1 VLALLSSGVG
11 IANQFTYDDRYII
24 ELNPA
29 MHSLHAWWRGFQTSY
44 WPRNWGGDG
53 YRPITILAFKVE
65 SVIGG
70 QSPVVLHAVNIALY
84 IVVSLL
90 VFALA
95 KRVLPQ
101 WAAWICAAL
110 FAVHP
115 VHVEAVGNVVGQ
127 AELIVAAAL
136 LAAILL
142 YVRDRQSG
150 PLRARTAVR
159 IGGLYA
165 LACFSKEHGVV
176 LPALLIAVELT
187 ILNDTTRWR
196 ARIRQLCPAFALLA
210 IIAFG
215 FLAVRSTVLA
225 DHGIGGFQP
234 FTPFSTLHITGRDR
248 VLTAIGVVPQWVR
261 LLVWPAHL
269 SSEYGP
275 PEIEIAQGLSV
286 TQLPGLVVLLSIIG
300 IGVALRRRQP
310 VIAFGIAVTCITLL
324 PASNFLLP
332 AGIVLAERTLFFPSV
347 GAMLIAGAAAVYGVD
362 AIGSRYANRRQALM
376 VGVGVCAGLVVAGV
390 ARSVQ
395 RTRVWHDNDTL
406 FRQAVIDSPRGYR
419 AHYMLGAWNF
429 ENKRKRDGEAEY
441 RKALNL
447 FPYDPFLSYNLAE
460 QYRLVGLCA
469 PALPMYRW
477 TFDLDRNF
485 PLGRTAYS
493 WCLLHEGRY
502 GDARSMALNALRRG
516 GDSVLIGKIIAAA
529 GSAGALGATQNDTGP
544 RGPNQSPSKVP
555 DSVQKAAR
563 KIGRGSSDR

>member
-1 VLALLSSGVG
+1 
-11 IANQFTYDDRYII
+11 
-24 ELNPA
+24 
-29 MHSLHAWWRGFQTSY
+29 
-44 WPRNWGGDG
+44 
-53 YRPITILAFKVE
+53 
-65 SVIGG
+65 
-70 QSPVVLHAVNIALY
+70 
-84 IVVSLL
+84 
-90 VFALA
+90 
-95 KRVLPQ
+95 
-101 WAAWICAAL
+101 
-110 FAVHP
+110 
-115 VHVEAVGNVVGQ
+115 
-127 AELIVAAAL
+127 
-136 LAAILL
+136 
-142 YVRDRQSG
+142 
-150 PLRARTAVR
+150 
-159 IGGLYA
+159 
-165 LACFSKEHGVV
+165 
-176 LPALLIAVELT
+176 
-187 ILNDTTRWR
+187 
-196 ARIRQLCPAFALLA
+196 
-210 IIAFG
+210 
-215 FLAVRSTVLA
+215 VLA

-234 FTPFSTLHITGRDR
+234 FTPFSTLHITSRDR

-261 LLVWPAHL
+261 LLFWPAHL

-332 AGIVLAERTLFFPSV
+332 AGIVLAERTLFLPSV
-347 GAMLIAGAAAVYGVD
+347 GAMLSAGAAAVYGVD
-362 AIGSRYANRRQALM
+362 AIRSRYANRRQALM
-376 VGVGVCAGLVVAGV
+376 VGVGVCAGLIVAGV

-395 RTRVWHDNDTL
+395 RTRVWHDNDRL

-429 ENKRKRDGEAEY
+429 ENKRKRDGETEY

-477 TFDLDRNF
+477 TFDLDLNF

-516 GDSVLIGKIIAAA
+516 GDSVLIGRIIAAA
-529 GSAGALGATQNDTGP
+529 DSAGVLAAKQNDTAP
-544 RGPNQSPSKVP
+544 HGPNQSPSKVP

-563 KIGRGSSDR
+563 KLGRGSSG